1 MDSAQKFYATA
12 PQGYAIVDG
21 LAGTCRVYFTDQELA
36 EKEYQKDIY
45 VLDSFEDFTPE
56 EQEILRQ
63 VEKDGLP

>member
-1 MDSAQKFYATA
+1 MKFGQEFYATS
-12 PQGYAIVDG
+12 PYGYAIVDG
-21 LAGTCRVYFTDQELA
+21 LRGTCRVYFTNQELA
-36 EKEYQKDIY
+36 GKEYQKDIY